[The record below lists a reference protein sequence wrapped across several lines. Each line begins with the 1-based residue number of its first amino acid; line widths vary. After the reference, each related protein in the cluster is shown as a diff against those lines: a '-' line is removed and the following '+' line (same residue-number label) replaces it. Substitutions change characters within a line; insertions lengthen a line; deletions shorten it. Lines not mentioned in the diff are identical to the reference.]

1 MKMKGSVSR
10 PFVDI
15 ECVWPKAILSCDVGF
30 IILYAEDVAVAS
42 PEFGSVFRS
51 ANYKVNLI
59 TSIIG
64 VQAGPLPTR
73 SRGFERTHCPEH
85 LWSEA

>member
-51 ANYKVNLI
+51 ANYKV
-59 TSIIG
+59 T
-64 VQAGPLPTR
+64 
-73 SRGFERTHCPEH
+73 
-85 LWSEA
+85 

>member
-1 MKMKGSVSR
+1 
-10 PFVDI
+10 
-15 ECVWPKAILSCDVGF
+15 
-30 IILYAEDVAVAS
+30 VAS

-64 VQAGPLPTR
+64 RTTAHNANPT
-73 SRGFERTHCPEH
+73 C
-85 LWSEA
+85 L